1 MMTVLLYKDTGKYNE
16 DYSASV
22 PCSSSRGLQVTIIIT
37 FAWQTKLLELL
48 LLLVFGSQADYF
60 LRNLVQSV
68 INFTLG
74 NLEEWKIKEITVLLL
89 FSMM

>member
-48 LLLVFGSQADYF
+48 LLLVFASQADYF

-74 NLEEWKIKEITVLLL
+74 LEEWKIKEITVLL
-89 FSMM
+89 

>member
-22 PCSSSRGLQVTIIIT
+22 PCSSSRGLRVTIIT

-74 NLEEWKIKEITVLLL
+74 NLEEWKI
-89 FSMM
+89 

>member
-74 NLEEWKIKEITVLLL
+74 LEEWKIKEITVLLL

>member
-22 PCSSSRGLQVTIIIT
+22 PCSSSRGLQVTIT
-37 FAWQTKLLELL
+37 FAWLPKLLKLL

-74 NLEEWKIKEITVLLL
+74 LEEWKIKEITVLLL

>member
-22 PCSSSRGLQVTIIIT
+22 PCSSSRGLQVTIT
-37 FAWQTKLLELL
+37 FAWSTKLLKLL

-74 NLEEWKIKEITVLLL
+74 LKEWKIKEITDLLL

>member
-89 FSMM
+89 SSMM

>member
-22 PCSSSRGLQVTIIIT
+22 PRSSSRGLRVTIIT

-74 NLEEWKIKEITVLLL
+74 LEEWKIKEITVLL
-89 FSMM
+89 

>member
-74 NLEEWKIKEITVLLL
+74 LEEWKIKEITVLL
-89 FSMM
+89 

>member
-1 MMTVLLYKDTGKYNE
+1 MMTALLYKDTGKYNE
-16 DYSASV
+16 DYSASG
-22 PCSSSRGLQVTIIIT
+22 PCSSSRGLRVTIIT

-74 NLEEWKIKEITVLLL
+74 LKEWKIKEITDLLL

>member
-22 PCSSSRGLQVTIIIT
+22 PCSSSRGLRVTIIT

>member
-22 PCSSSRGLQVTIIIT
+22 PCSSSRGLQVTTIT
-37 FAWQTKLLELL
+37 FAWQTKLLKLL

-74 NLEEWKIKEITVLLL
+74 NLEEWKI
-89 FSMM
+89 

>member
-22 PCSSSRGLQVTIIIT
+22 PCSSSRGLRVTIIT

-89 FSMM
+89 FSMI

>member
-22 PCSSSRGLQVTIIIT
+22 PCSSSRGLQVTIT
-37 FAWQTKLLELL
+37 FAWSTKLLKLL
-48 LLLVFGSQADYF
+48 LLLVFGTQADYF